1 MEQPIKVEGTKYTE
15 LVEFIMKLESKIEE
29 NTVQNVDISEF
40 FVKNPE
46 IQKKPSYKEMIGI
59 IEGLQSK
66 KAVHGE
72 IKMPQVQQQ
81 SAKKQVSEPHMKEL
95 AMMTREELS
104 EMIKD
109 ISIIPKE
116 IENLP
121 IASIEKKII
130 DIKEDIFSAKVPK
143 VKKSQVKTNQVKTN
157 QVKTDIY
164 NNLLTEEIKIP
175 NIKKYNKKVQKGSI
189 SLADLSI
196 PDQTSELEKIIEGI
210 KENAFNKENL
220 SIIWSNLVEL
230 AETLNQ
236 KKKELKK
243 NRPTLEKSETL
254 LWILRDKR
262 LREAFSVFS
271 VYYK

>member
-15 LVEFIMKLESKIEE
+15 LVAFIMKLESGVEE
-29 NTVQNVDISEF
+29 NTIQNVDISEF
-40 FVKNPE
+40 FTKNPE
-46 IQKKPSYKEMIGI
+46 IQKKPSYKEVISL
-59 IEGLQSK
+59 IESQQSK
-66 KAVHGE
+66 KAGHGE

-81 SAKKQVSEPHMKEL
+81 TVKKQISESHMNEL
-95 AMMTREELS
+95 AMMTKAELS
-104 EMIKD
+104 EVIKD

-121 IASIEKKII
+121 ITSIEKKII
-130 DIKEDIFSAKVPK
+130 GMKEDIFSAKVPK
-143 VKKSQVKTNQVKTN
+143 AKKSRVKTNQIKTN
-157 QVKTDIY
+157 NSY

-175 NIKKYNKKVQKGSI
+175 NIKKYNKKVQKGNI

-196 PDQTSELEKIIEGI
+196 PDQISELEKIIEGI

-220 SIIWSNLVEL
+220 SIIWANLVEL
-230 AETLNQ
+230 TETLNQ

-243 NRPTLEKSETL
+243 SMPILEKSETL
-254 LWILRDKR
+254 LWVLRDKR

-271 VYYK
+271 IYYK